1 MHENKRS
8 QISIHN
14 HAYLNILRNLIR
26 KKKRKKKGGFEQ
38 KSFM

>member
-8 QISIHN
+8 QISIHK
-14 HAYLNILRNLIR
+14 HAYLNNLRNLIR
-26 KKKRKKKGGFEQ
+26 KKKKKRGFEQ